1 MTTPHRGS
9 EDDGSSGTTP
19 DDRLSGEEEDREL
32 LREARQEINRSTRLA
47 SVFMLVLIAAALGLA
62 WWTSSG
68 GDETADPTGDVA
80 QLGSESEPVDE
91 ASTGEADTGPEPTLD
106 PEPDGEEDQGDGA
119 GVATDDL
126 AGALLPDP
134 PTDAPYVDATLADE
148 VFVLS
153 GVVPSNEVR
162 ELLESR
168 AEVAY
173 APFNSSR
180 LEVDES
186 LGGADWLGA
195 AAEVVALLPMITDG
209 TIRLQDDSV
218 TLVGRS
224 PNPQYAAGFQQAVG
238 QITGLPVSAD
248 GIEITN
254 LAPPRFVAT
263 VEEGAVTLEGEI
275 ASDRL
280 IETLVL
286 GAAAVYGPENV
297 TSTMTVDEGTYTSF
311 WNYTMP
317 GVFQVLARFPSYRIQ
332 VENGVTSGTLRG
344 GVVFDVNSADITP
357 DAAEA
362 LTAAVAVLSRDR
374 SITMTIVGHTDD
386 RGPDEVNQRL
396 SLARAQSAVDFLI
409 GAGVDPAQLI
419 AEGRGSDEPIGPNDT
434 PEGRALNRRIEFL
447 LE

>member
-1 MTTPHRGS
+1 MVTPHTKTD
-9 EDDGSSGTTP
+9 DDGSTRMAP
-19 DDRLSGEEEDREL
+19 ERRLSGEEEDRQL
-32 LREARQEINRSTRLA
+32 LSDARREISRSTRLA
-47 SVFMLVLIAAALGLA
+47 SIFLVILMGAALGLA
-62 WWTSSG
+62 WWTRAG
-68 GDETADPTGDVA
+68 DDETTA
-80 QLGSESEPVDE
+80 QSSDQPALGSEAESGADTSSGDAAAGSEP
-91 ASTGEADTGPEPTLD
+91 APE
-106 PEPDGEEDQGDGA
+106 PEPDGQDDGGGEGEATTDQP
-119 GVATDDL
+119 

-153 GVVPSNEVR
+153 GVVPSEDVK
-162 ELLESR
+162 ELLETR
-168 AEVAY
+168 AAVAY
-173 APFNSSR
+173 APFNTSR

-186 LGGADWLGA
+186 LGGADWLPA
-195 AAEVVALLPMITDG
+195 AAEVVGLLPMITDG
-209 TIRLQDDSV
+209 TIRIQDDSV

-224 PNPQYAAGFQQAVG
+224 PNPQYRAGFEQAVG

-254 LAPPRFVAT
+254 LDPPRFVAT
-263 VEEGAVTLEGEI
+263 VENGAVTLEGEI
-275 ASDRL
+275 PSEQL
-280 IETLVL
+280 IETFVL

-297 TSTMTVDEGTYTSF
+297 TSNMTVDEGTYTSF

-317 GVFQVLARFPSYRIQ
+317 GVFQLLARFPSYQIQ

-344 GVVFDVNSADITP
+344 GVVFDINSADISP

-374 SITMTIVGHTDD
+374 SIIMTIVGHTDD

-409 GAGVDPAQLI
+409 GAGVDPAQLV

-447 LE
+447 LQ